1 MLAMQVRPMDP
12 TMGRPLRGVGLGED
26 GDVNITNFLKSFLLF
41 AAGASIGYAI
51 GVRQGSTY
59 RG

>member
-1 MLAMQVRPMDP
+1 MLMMQTRPMDP
-12 TMGRPLRGVGLGED
+12 TMGRPLRGTLGAD
-26 GDVNITNFLKSFLLF
+26 GEVNITNFLKSMLLF

-59 RG
+59 RA